1 MEDDL
6 KLGLH
11 IIVVLCLIVIA
22 MSSYN
27 LSYGPSF
34 MADGTSGANLRF
46 ASTTS
51 GSNGPQGSGFT
62 GSGQLEAPVFW
73 NMGSVEQVDQ
83 ELQAAAQDKA
93 LVEAAEKGYQ
103 GQGKGPKSYMTGVAA
118 VPKYSDLELS
128 KLASGSVY

>member
-22 MSSYN
+22 MSAYN
-27 LSYGPSF
+27 VSYGPSY
-34 MADGTSGANLRF
+34 MTDGSSGANLRF
-46 ASTTS
+46 AATTS
-51 GSNGPQGSGFT
+51 GSNGPQGSGFI

-73 NMGSVEQVDQ
+73 NMGSVEATDK
-83 ELQAAAQDKA
+83 ELQAAARDKKSSA
-93 LVEAAEKGYQ
+93 SASDSGFQ
-103 GQGKGPKSYMTGVAA
+103 GQHSYMTGVES
-118 VPKYSDLELS
+118 VPKYSDLQLS